1 LVRVTIFLAGE
12 QVRRGDQGDDVGH
25 CEEAPTRQVGHCE
38 EAADA
43 ASWSLRGGAADA
55 AIQFHPLTICR
66 RIGLLTTRKA
76 KPLDCRVGFASS
88 Q

>member
-12 QVRRGDQGDDVGH
+12 QVRRGDQGDDV
-25 CEEAPTRQVGHCE
+25 VHCE